1 MGRGIPAALLGRK
14 QKTGAHAN
22 RYDAGKPAAKVEA
35 PKGEAPKVE
44 APKVEAPKVEAPEV
58 SMNNTKAELIAA
70 AKGLGLDTK
79 GLTKAQLLASIES
92 A

>member
-22 RYDAGKPAAKVEA
+22 RYDAGKPAAKV
-35 PKGEAPKVE
+35 EAPKVE

>member
-22 RYDAGKPAAKVEA
+22 RYDAGKPAA
-35 PKGEAPKVE
+35 
-44 APKVEAPKVEAPEV
+44 KVEAPKVEAPEV

>member
-14 QKTGAHAN
+14 QKTGAHAK
-22 RYDAGKPAAKVEA
+22 RYDAGKPAA
-35 PKGEAPKVE
+35 
-44 APKVEAPKVEAPEV
+44 KVEAPKVEAPEV